1 MPDVEVVPDEGNPAT
16 LIIKAKDL
24 SDKSYPIGLKCKSV
38 EQAKTWIDYIARA
51 PLSEDDKSE
60 QSLIEQDDLFVNATA
75 GKKPEK
81 VDENN
86 NLKAKGAAEAA
97 AAAAAE
103 AVLREP
109 SPTSNLSTDPAVN
122 SVDNS
127 IASLEGTSKSSADN
141 AKADV
146 LEDNTEATT
155 AATDNLRTESLSSVD
170 GKFCSLRFSRL
181 I

>member
-1 MPDVEVVPDEGNPAT
+1 MPDVEVVPDESNPAI

-75 GKKPEK
+75 AKKPEK

-86 NLKAKGAAEAA
+86 NLKAKGAAAA
-97 AAAAAE
+97 AAAASAA

-109 SPTSNLSTDPAVN
+109 SPTSNLSTAPAVN

-155 AATDNLRTESLSSVD
+155 AATDNLRTESFSSVD
-170 GKFCSLRFSRL
+170 GKFFSLEH
-181 I
+181 